1 MIAEALDVIAEGLT
15 GYNVERVNGHL
26 VTKLHYTYANG
37 SGKQSAPKTGHKQSI
52 SSELKNE
59 ADGTIQ
65 LLALLA
71 ALYQHRLPS
80 PLAVEKPE
88 KEILSRQL
96 GLCSDLLQEAR
107 IRYQT
112 LVTSHSPDLLNDF
125 PVESFLVL
133 EKEEGVSKIG
143 PIISYQ
149 QDILAKKMF
158 NLAELMQM
166 QGLLR
171 EGSSL
176 RAKV

>member
-1 MIAEALDVIAEGLT
+1 MITEALDVIAEGLT
-15 GYNVERVNGHL
+15 GYNVEQVNGHL
-26 VTKLHYTYANG
+26 VTKLHYTYSNG
-37 SGKQSAPKTGHKQSI
+37 SAPGMMIKKGHKQSI
-52 SSELKNE
+52 SSELKDE

-65 LLALLA
+65 LLALLT

-80 PLAVEKPE
+80 LLAVEKPE

-96 GLCSDLLQEAR
+96 GLCNDILQEAK

-112 LVTSHSPDLLNDF
+112 LVTTHSPDLLNDF

-143 PIISYQ
+143 PLSSEQ
-149 QDILAKKMF
+149 QEAATNKTFSLG
-158 NLAELMQM
+158 ELMQIE
-166 QGLLR
+166 GLYR
-171 EGSSL
+171 EGASW